1 MHSSLGI
8 GNAISRVILSL
19 PWSVLYKPASFS
31 IFFKADDFNKRGLY
45 DAGTWVWVESHQK
58 AEYTHWAETQ
68 PNNHGD
74 EDCVLKT
81 SERSHE
87 VSH

>member
-19 PWSVLYKPASFS
+19 PWSVLYKPAFFS
-31 IFFKADDFNKRGLY
+31 IFFKADDFDKRGLY